1 MKQSDA
7 RGERYGR
14 VKVGRQ
20 GCHFGAAAPTLAR
33 PPRWRGRPNSGAA
46 APRPE
51 REFWPVLPFFIRLK
65 ARLLGNLKEDL
76 GDLKHNLET
85 F

>member
-1 MKQSDA
+1 MVKQSDA

-14 VKVGRQ
+14 VKVGCQ

-33 PPRWRGRPNSGAA
+33 PPRWRARPNSGAA

-51 REFWPVLPFFIRLK
+51 REFLPDLPVFDPFKGPFAEKLK
-65 ARLLGNLKEDL
+65 GGLGGLKR
-76 GDLKHNLET
+76 
-85 F
+85 